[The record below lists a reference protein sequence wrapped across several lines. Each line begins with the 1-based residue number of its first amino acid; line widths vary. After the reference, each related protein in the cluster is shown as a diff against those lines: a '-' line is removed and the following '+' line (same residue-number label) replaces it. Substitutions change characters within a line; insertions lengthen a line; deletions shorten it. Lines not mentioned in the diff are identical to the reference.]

1 MKQINITIKNL
12 YMDEK
17 FDSCYKEFNNVY
29 NILSILNNCISDISS
44 DVRAEKSQY
53 TCCCRMIEAIK
64 NIIDT
69 YNESFLYNSNMINEF
84 LNNENKKE
92 ENIFDCMSECLEDYK
107 KPIKEAIAALRSS
120 VYRYQNESN
129 YIVLSSN
136 TIFGLENEIRKNKDG
151 CLITVLTLI
160 YDVYNGIIVPNMLDN
175 SYFAKKP
182 TETLYQFILDLKSTL
197 LNYANSIEI
206 STYIDD

>member
-1 MKQINITIKNL
+1 MKQIDITIGKL

-17 FDSCYKEFNNVY
+17 FDSCYKEFNSVY
-29 NILSILNNCISDISS
+29 DILSILNNCISDISS
-44 DVRAEKSQY
+44 DMRTEKSQY
-53 TCCCRMIEAIK
+53 TCASKIIEAIK
-64 NIIDT
+64 TIIDK
-69 YNESFLYNSNMINEF
+69 YNKSFLCNSYMINEF

-136 TIFGLENEIRKNKDG
+136 TIFGLEEKLRKNKDG

-182 TETLYQFILDLKSTL
+182 TWTLYKFIVDLRNIL
-197 LNYANSIEI
+197 IDYANSIKV
-206 STYIDD
+206 SVYIEK